1 LWAAGLILPLYF
13 VADATLTLLMRAA
26 RGEKPWQ
33 AHRQHFYQRAVLAG
47 TPAPGVVWRVGAVN
61 AALVVLA
68 LVSTTH
74 PVAALISALV
84 VVAGLLAHLEN
95 LARRNPS

>member
-1 LWAAGLILPLYF
+1 
-13 VADATLTLLMRAA
+13 
-26 RGEKPWQ
+26 
-33 AHRQHFYQRAVLAG
+33 
-47 TPAPGVVWRVGAVN
+47 VGAVN

-74 PVAALISALV
+74 PVAALIGALV
-84 VVAGLLAHLEN
+84 LVAGLLAHLEN